1 MGATTGIKA
10 IGDYA
15 GAANDAAAVQI
26 LIDMIADPDSTSTS
40 GAQAGN
46 GAAGSMLDEMSPVA
60 AAQLRVELLAL
71 KDAVDT
77 TNTL

>member
-1 MGATTGIKA
+1 MGATTGIA
-10 IGDYA
+10 AMGNYA

-26 LIDMIADPDSTSTS
+26 LIDMIPDPDSTSTS

-46 GAAGSMLDEMSPVA
+46 GNAGSMLDEMSPVA
-60 AAQLRVELLAL
+60 AAQLRVELAAL

>member
-1 MGATTGIKA
+1 MVQSTGIVA

-15 GAANDAAAVQI
+15 GAADDAAAVQI
-26 LIDMIADPDSTSTS
+26 LIDLIPNVDTTSTS
-40 GAQAGN
+40 GAQG
-46 GAAGSMLDEMSPVA
+46 GGGMLDQMSPA
-60 AAQLRVELLAL
+60 AAVQLRVELAAL